1 MAIQTG
7 LQKYGYKGR
16 ARSTFAI
23 SENNVILEDKPTM
36 AYVSMDDR
44 VELQYGGKRVDFL
57 YRYAAPRYKP
67 EMIKKAVQSLTNRGK
82 LGDIKDLAEVIFNIL
97 DQKMSSDKPTLEQLK
112 SMSVHRG

>member
-1 MAIQTG
+1 MKLTKESLKRIIKEELDAVMEDSVIQ
-7 LQKYGYKGR
+7 
-16 ARSTFAI
+16 
-23 SENNVILEDKPTM
+23 EDKPNM
-36 AYVSMDDR
+36 AYISMDDR

-82 LGDIKDLAEVIFNIL
+82 LGDIKDLAEVIFNVL